1 MELARSH
8 TKSEAEFKRS
18 KDILSKRPMPS
29 KPPATYALL
38 P

>member
-1 MELARSH
+1 MELAKSH

-18 KDILSKRPMPS
+18 KDILSKGPMTR
-29 KPPATYALL
+29 KHPATNALL